1 MTDLKNVI
9 DKELESMTFN
19 ELRNRRSIKMKK
31 NFKFKKAAAVCA
43 AAVAAAMLLAVS
55 TSAMGLW
62 SISDLIGRVF
72 PERNEEIQP
81 YAFSS
86 EINEGSTNQFNF
98 SAGNFICDGNTLI
111 TEFIVTKADGSE
123 FTQADFTSLSFN
135 DKLIFPDIPGM
146 DGEVWSGS
154 ASTQVSDDGLSWIV
168 TRTYSQLPRAIKSGD
183 ELQVKIDGVQK
194 LVIKTENGGGDYE
207 TFDDGTVIFNF
218 TVPEIPDPIPLVFKN
233 ENGEKVFEA
242 KLTHLTMKAIADKPI
257 FDGYESYVIPPD
269 DVIADYDALT
279 NWEIEKPTT
288 PKFYDEN
295 MNLTDNAYNGNKYH
309 VNSYGISEHMSP
321 DYDSFFVGDHAEIL
335 FRDDPKLDEAKYVK
349 WFDCIAEI
357 PDMSEE

>member
-55 TSAMGLW
+55 ASAMGLW
-62 SISDLIGRVF
+62 SISDFIGRVF
-72 PERNEEIQP
+72 PDRNDEIQP

-123 FTQADFTSLSFN
+123 FTQADFLSISFN
-135 DKLIFPDIPGM
+135 DKLVFPDITGI
-146 DGEVWSGS
+146 DGEVWSGG
-154 ASTQVSDDGLSWIV
+154 ARTQVSDDGLSWIV
-168 TRTYSQLPRAIKSGD
+168 TRTYSQLPRAIRSGD
-183 ELQVKIDGVQK
+183 ELQVKIEGVQK
-194 LVIKTENGGGDYE
+194 LVINTEDGGGNYE
-207 TFDDGTVIFNF
+207 TVDDGTVIFNF

-242 KLTHLTMKAIADKPI
+242 ELTQLTIKAYADEPI
-257 FDGYESYVIPPD
+257 FDEYEDFIFVPD
-269 DVIADYDALT
+269 DIVADYDALT
-279 NWEIEKPTT
+279 SWEIEKPIT

-309 VNSYGISEHMSP
+309 VNSDGISQHLSP
-321 DYDSFFVGDHAEIL
+321 DYYSCFVGDHAEIL
-335 FRDDPKLDEAKYVK
+335 FYDDPKIEEAKYVK

>member
-1 MTDLKNVI
+1 
-9 DKELESMTFN
+9 
-19 ELRNRRSIKMKK
+19 MKK
-31 NFKFKKAAAVCA
+31 YFKFKKAAAVCA
-43 AAVAAAMLLAVS
+43 AAIAAAMLLAVS

-72 PERNEEIQP
+72 PDRNEEIQP

-86 EINEGSTNQFNF
+86 EINEGSTNRFNF
-98 SAGNFICDGNTLI
+98 SAGNFICDGNNLV

-123 FTQADFTSLSFN
+123 FTQEEFTTLSFN
-135 DKLIFPDIPGM
+135 DWLVFPDITGM
-146 DGEVWSGS
+146 DSEIRNGG
-154 ASTQVSDDGLSWIV
+154 ANYQVSDDGLSWIV
-168 TRTYSQLPRAIKSGD
+168 TRTYDQLPRKIKSGD
-183 ELQVKIDGVQK
+183 ELQIKIDGVQK
-194 LVIKTENGGGDYE
+194 LVINTENGGGDYQ
-207 TFDDGTVIFNF
+207 TIDDGTVIFNF

-242 KLTHLTMKAIADKPI
+242 ELTRLSMTAVADEPI
-257 FDGYESYVIPPD
+257 FNEYEAYIFPPD
-269 DVIADYDALT
+269 DIVADYDALI

-295 MNLTDNAYNGNKYH
+295 MNLTDNAYNGNKYIVSFGGNLQH
-309 VNSYGISEHMSP
+309 LSP
-321 DYDSFFVGDHAEIL
+321 ECDNGFTGDHAEIL